1 VVVDGSGVGQNEG
14 RVWVCYVSDSHVSRV
29 AKRREGSLVSSI
41 TLELHA
47 GQTVISHITQVTLL
61 DWQDGVRDEGLVC

>member
-29 AKRREGSLVSSI
+29 AKRREGFREILIFCDCLLRSLSSI
-41 TLELHA
+41 SRVFYH
-47 GQTVISHITQVTLL
+47 S
-61 DWQDGVRDEGLVC
+61 